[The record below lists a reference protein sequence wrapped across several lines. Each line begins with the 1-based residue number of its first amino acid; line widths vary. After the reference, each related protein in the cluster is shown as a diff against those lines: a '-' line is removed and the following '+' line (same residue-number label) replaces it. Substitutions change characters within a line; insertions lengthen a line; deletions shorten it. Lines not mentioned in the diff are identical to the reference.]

1 MIKLSLT
8 QSKYF
13 IYLLTILFAVTFI
26 RFIQLNYQTEL
37 FTPYTSL
44 SITIGLLLA
53 SIETYRYH
61 NYHLEHSL
69 WLLKPLVI
77 LLFTTLVILITGFGI
92 VKLIQDQWDPS
103 SVNAFQISAF
113 FLLNTLS
120 VILGIKIKLKSL

>member
-8 QSKYF
+8 KSKYF
-13 IYLLTILFAVTFI
+13 IYLLAILFVVTFI

-61 NYHLEHSL
+61 NYHLKHSL

-77 LLFTTLVILITGFGI
+77 LLFTTLVILITGFGLA
-92 VKLIQDQWDPS
+92 KLIQDQWDPS

-113 FLLNTLS
+113 FLLNSLS
-120 VILGIKIKLKSL
+120 VILGIKIKLKS